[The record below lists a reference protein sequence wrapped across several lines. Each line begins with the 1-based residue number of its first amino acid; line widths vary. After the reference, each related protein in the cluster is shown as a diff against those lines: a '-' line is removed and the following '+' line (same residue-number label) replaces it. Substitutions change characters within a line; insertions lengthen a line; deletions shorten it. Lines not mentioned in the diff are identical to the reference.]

1 MQQAFSA
8 GAEAPAT
15 VKAKVTVSDALG
27 MLLYDPSPMGTAAS
41 TAIAGRG
48 ECDADDG
55 QLNVHY
61 HILKFSGIG
70 APTLRR

>member
-1 MQQAFSA
+1 M
-8 GAEAPAT
+8 T
-15 VKAKVTVSDALG
+15 ISDALE
-27 MLLYDPSPMGTAAS
+27 MLRNDPSPKGTAAS
-41 TAIAGRG
+41 TAIAGTG

-55 QLNVHY
+55 ELNVHY